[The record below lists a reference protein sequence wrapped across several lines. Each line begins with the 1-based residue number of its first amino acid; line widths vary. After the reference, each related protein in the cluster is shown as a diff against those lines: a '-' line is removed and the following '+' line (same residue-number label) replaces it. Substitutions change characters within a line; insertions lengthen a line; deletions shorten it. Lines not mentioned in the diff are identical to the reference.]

1 MPSAFLNKFRTRSFR
16 KHLVI
21 NILLGMVIA
30 GLMHYFHDLPLI
42 HKAETA
48 GIDLL
53 IKWNIGIIQKP
64 EESVPVVFLD
74 IDEETYRK
82 WGEPVVSPR
91 DKLAKLVKFARSGN
105 PSIIVIDIDTSHSS
119 TLDQPLT
126 SAENALLNSLQPD
139 TAGDSEA
146 GQSQIFIV
154 SGFRA
159 NLEDKGGFPEK
170 KLSLLDP
177 AINKNA
183 YIRRVSPLFDLDL
196 DDQTVRRWRFFE
208 PTCNDNIGDV
218 IPSAQLISVA
228 HIKKST
234 VTLDQALN
242 QYIPTDCS
250 AQVGRGH
257 RADSEDSA
265 QTIYLGDLEILLGGD
280 QLSSRIIYTIPW
292 KDDAIDTNRVGAI
305 PHNGQLVPLVR
316 QWSAHTIT
324 ESQGPL
330 DGSLFK
336 DRIVVIGGSYFD
348 SRDYHMTPIGMM
360 PGALVII
367 NSIQSLL
374 QFGNIERPPLQII
387 ILLELLLIILVSLIF
402 TFTQTVLGG
411 VLSSLVII
419 VALLPSSFL
428 VFRYGVWL
436 DFALPLLAVIIHH
449 LVAEWEAFFDKN

>member
-1 MPSAFLNKFRTRSFR
+1 MLITF
-16 KHLVI
+16 
-21 NILLGMVIA
+21 
-30 GLMHYFHDLPLI
+30 LMHYFHDLPLI
-42 HKAETA
+42 HKTETS

-53 IKWNIGIIQKP
+53 IKWNIGIIQEP
-64 EESVPVVFLD
+64 EQSVPIVFID
-74 IDEETYRK
+74 IDEETYRT

-105 PSIIVIDIDTSHSS
+105 PSIIVIDIDTSRSS

-126 SAENALLNSLQPD
+126 SAENAFLDSLQPD
-139 TAGDSEA
+139 TVVDSETN
-146 GQSQIFIV
+146 QTQLFVV

-159 NLEDKGGFPEK
+159 NLENKGGFPER

-177 AINKNA
+177 VINKNEF
-183 YIRRVSPLFDLDL
+183 IRRVSPLFDLDV

-208 PTCNDNIGDV
+208 PTCNGNIGDV

-234 VTLDQALN
+234 ATLDQALN
-242 QYIPTDCS
+242 QYTPTDCS
-250 AQVGRGH
+250 TQIDASH
-257 RADSEDSA
+257 RANSEDSS
-265 QTIYLGDLEILLGGD
+265 QTIHLGDLEILLGGD

-292 KDDAIDTNRVGAI
+292 KDNAIDTNRVGAI
-305 PHNGQLVPLVR
+305 PHNGQLVPLVTQMR
-316 QWSAHTIT
+316 AHRIT
-324 ESQGPL
+324 ESEGAM
-330 DGSLFK
+330 DGRLLK

-348 SRDYHMTPIGMM
+348 SRDYHMTPIGLM

-374 QFGNIERPPLQII
+374 QFGNIERPPLPII
-387 ILLELLLIILVSLIF
+387 ILVELLLIILVSLIF
-402 TFTQTVLGG
+402 TLTHTVLGG

-436 DFALPLLAVIIHH
+436 DFALPLLAVMIHH
-449 LVAEWEAFFDKN
+449 LVAEWEAFFEKR